1 MDLWGN
7 EDEDEYRARKRAEI
21 FSSSYHSRITEC
33 WKTPSIGAGSALF
46 AMRAAAVPCCLPV
59 RLTRL

>member
-21 FSSSYHSRITEC
+21 FSSSYHFENYGMLE
-33 WKTPSIGAGSALF
+33 TPSTGAGSALF

>member
-21 FSSSYHSRITEC
+21 FSSSYHSRVTEC
-33 WKTPSIGAGSALF
+33 WKTPSTGAGSALF

>member
-21 FSSSYHSRITEC
+21 FSSSYHFENY
-33 WKTPSIGAGSALF
+33 GAGSALF

>member
-21 FSSSYHSRITEC
+21 FSSSYHFENYGMLDDFHKFDYLLII
-33 WKTPSIGAGSALF
+33 KI
-46 AMRAAAVPCCLPV
+46 V
-59 RLTRL
+59 RSGTG